1 MNALAPLPVAVAPVS
16 SRAAIAQRIAGLL
29 AEQKA
34 NQKALRA
41 ASARFKRPATP
52 VPTVTYRGPFG
63 PIEIDVDGD
72 WIREL
77 LPDFSPRSRR
87 GRRLRKLLRLHDE
100 HYAQL
105 WADREASGVGP
116 LVDEQKRIEVELETV
131 AKEACSLAAHGA
143 ADVALQAG
151 ALMAAKLSSFHDCKA
166 APAVL
171 EALLEVAPAR
181 RLPDD
186 CRLQKGAEALGSAGT
201 ALAAHL
207 APSDRAPAAVARQ
220 NAAAVTGAPP
230 TG

>member
-1 MNALAPLPVAVAPVS
+1 MNALAPLPVAASAVS
-16 SRAAIAQRIAGLL
+16 SRVAIAQRVAGLL
-29 AEQKA
+29 REREA

-41 ASARFKRPATP
+41 ASARFRPPATP
-52 VPTVTYRGPFG
+52 APTVTYRGPFG

-116 LVDEQKRIEVELETV
+116 LVDEQKRIEGELEAV
-131 AKEACSLAAHGA
+131 AKEACSLGDHSA
-143 ADVALQAG
+143 ADIALQA
-151 ALMAAKLSSFHDCKA
+151 ASLLAVSSFHDYKA

-171 EALLEVAPAR
+171 QALLKVG
-181 RLPDD
+181 
-186 CRLQKGAEALGSAGT
+186 GAT
-201 ALAAHL
+201 
-207 APSDRAPAAVARQ
+207 
-220 NAAAVTGAPP
+220 
-230 TG
+230 